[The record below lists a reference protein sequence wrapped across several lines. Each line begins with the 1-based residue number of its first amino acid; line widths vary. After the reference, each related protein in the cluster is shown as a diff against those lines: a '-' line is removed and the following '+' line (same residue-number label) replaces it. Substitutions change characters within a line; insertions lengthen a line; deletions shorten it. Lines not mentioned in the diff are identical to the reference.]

1 MIHRCRIRL
10 MLPGFMMAFILAAAL
25 LSGCIQESSTT
36 TAQAGKSQQ
45 PDVKAVG
52 KTVPEMN
59 LPADGAALFAKLCS
73 SCHGTAGNGRGS
85 RSGPSLQRPEF
96 SYGRTPAAITQS
108 IRDGRPGGMPAFGH
122 VFTPRQFEALTM
134 YILSLKK

>member
-1 MIHRCRIRL
+1 MIHNRRNRK
-10 MLPGFMMAFILAAAL
+10 MLQGFIIAVILAAAL
-25 LSGCIQESSTT
+25 LSGCIQESSP
-36 TAQAGKSQQ
+36 TAGPAGKSQQ
-45 PDVKAVG
+45 TDVKAVG
-52 KTVPEMN
+52 KTEPEAN
-59 LPADGAALFAKLCS
+59 LPAEGAALFAKLCS